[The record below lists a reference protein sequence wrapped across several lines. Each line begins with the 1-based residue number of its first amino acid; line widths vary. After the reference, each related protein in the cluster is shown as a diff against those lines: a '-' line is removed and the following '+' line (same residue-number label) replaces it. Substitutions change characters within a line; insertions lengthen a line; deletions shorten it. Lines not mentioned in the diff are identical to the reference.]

1 MHLSLLDVSE
11 SCNKLRM
18 ADLMLAPSPLKLE
31 YLAWA
36 GFCLEEQLKYAVL
49 SMCPSCKCCTSKCL
63 GLAEASQ
70 CGSAACCAISLEL
83 LQVPDPRRD
92 ERKAET
98 EYPIMVL
105 YDVRLAISLTL

>member
-1 MHLSLLDVSE
+1 MADVSGIPAGKDP
-11 SCNKLRM
+11 SK
-18 ADLMLAPSPLKLE
+18 SPLDL
-31 YLAWA
+31 LASDETA
-36 GFCLEEQLKYAVL
+36 AL
-49 SMCPSCKCCTSKCL
+49 TRL
-63 GLAEASQ
+63 G
-70 CGSAACCAISLEL
+70 L

>member
-1 MHLSLLDVSE
+1 
-11 SCNKLRM
+11 
-18 ADLMLAPSPLKLE
+18 MLALSPLRLE
-31 YLAWA
+31 HTSWA
-36 GFCLEEQLKYAVL
+36 GFCLEQQLNCAVL
-49 SMCPSCKCCTSKCL
+49 KMCPSCTCCTNKCL
-63 GLAEASQ
+63 GLAQAIQ
-70 CGSAACCAISLEL
+70 CGSAPCCAITLER

>member
-1 MHLSLLDVSE
+1 MADVSGIPAGKDPSK
-11 SCNKLRM
+11 SCL
-18 ADLMLAPSPLKLE
+18 DLLASDETAAL
-31 YLAWA
+31 
-36 GFCLEEQLKYAVL
+36 
-49 SMCPSCKCCTSKCL
+49 TRL
-63 GLAEASQ
+63 G
-70 CGSAACCAISLEL
+70 L